1 MSKISLS
8 NICVYCGSSPG
19 RVADYIDNA
28 KTLAKALVNQNIGLV
43 YGGANVGIMGA
54 LADEVL
60 LLGGRVTGI
69 IPEALVGKEVAHK
82 NLTEL
87 RVTKSMHE
95 RKSIMAELS
104 DAFVAMPGGIGTL
117 EEIFEMWTW
126 AQLGFHTKPCALLN
140 INGYYDK
147 LCDFLD
153 HSVGEEFVKPIQRN
167 MLIVEANPQIL
178 LERLLNYVAPVVDK
192 WIGRKEK
199 L

>member
-1 MSKISLS
+1 MPKTSLA

-19 RVADYIDNA
+19 RVSSYIDNA
-28 KTLAKALVNQNIGLV
+28 KILAKALVNQNIGLV

-60 LLGGRVTGI
+60 SLGGRVTGI
-69 IPEALVGKEVAHK
+69 IPEALVAKEVAHK

-95 RKSIMAELS
+95 RKSLMAELS
-104 DAFVAMPGGIGTL
+104 DAFIAMPGGIGTL

-126 AQLGFHTKPCALLN
+126 AQLGFHKKPCALLN

-147 LCDFLD
+147 LCDFFD
-153 HSVGEEFVKPIQRN
+153 HSVGEAFVKPIHRQ
-167 MLIVEANPQIL
+167 MLIVEANPLTLI
-178 LERLLNYVAPVVDK
+178 ERLLSYTAPVVDK
-192 WIGRKEK
+192 WIGQKEK